1 LKNWALFFFR
11 AFIRTCIEI
20 PYSWIMSIS
29 DTISTD
35 SEVPVAMWAEIDP
48 SNARVSLSG
57 VVDVYSLGGVWT
69 QIQEYQAHWF
79 KQGDSKS
86 KKLTVDAG
94 KVSSFD
100 GAGIAFLI
108 ALEQAQKLA
117 GSKFELVGLDARYEP
132 LLKEF
137 DPISNLFPTPVVKP
151 KRSFVVSAG
160 MATQNLIDDAVG
172 LISFAGHLFSDLAWS
187 IRNPRQVRWGDFI
200 NAAVQAGIAALPIV
214 GLVAFLI
221 GVILS
226 FQAAIGMQ
234 QFGAVSFVGP
244 LAALGIVREMG
255 PLITA
260 ILLAGRSSAAFAA
273 EIGTMTVNSEVD
285 ALVSGGLSPMRFLV
299 VPRVL
304 AGILVAPILT
314 LFADIV
320 SIFSSMLTMLIYG
333 IPFVNFY
340 NGMLSAVGVE
350 DILSGL
356 IKATLFGVVI
366 SAMGCLRGMQ
376 TGTGAAAVGISAT
389 RAVVSS
395 IVMIVLV
402 DGIFAFISYKTGF

>member
-1 LKNWALFFFR
+1 
-11 AFIRTCIEI
+11 
-20 PYSWIMSIS
+20 MGIS
-29 DTISTD
+29 DANSTN
-35 SEVPVAMWAEIDP
+35 SPAPVAIWSQTDATH
-48 SNARVSLSG
+48 AQVTLSG
-57 VVDVYSLGGVWT
+57 VVNVYSLAGVWSDIR
-69 QIQEYQAHWF
+69 QKQSLWLGQGNAQAHSLVF
-79 KQGDSKS
+79 DASKVIS
-86 KKLTVDAG
+86 L
-94 KVSSFD
+94 D
-100 GAGIAFLI
+100 GSAFAFLI
-108 ALEQAQKLA
+108 DIEESQKKA
-117 GSKFELVGLDARYEP
+117 GGLFDIQGLDPKYQP
-132 LLKEF
+132 LLHEF
-137 DPISNLFPTPVVKP
+137 DPIQNLFPVPSQKQKP
-151 KRSFVVSAG
+151 NFVVSIG
-160 MATQNLIDDAVG
+160 MAAQDLIDDGRG
-172 LISFAGHLFSDLAWS
+172 LITFIGHLSADLVWS
-187 IRNPRQVRWGDFI
+187 IRNIRQVRWGDFV
-200 NAAVQAGIAALPIV
+200 NAAVEAGISALPIV

-285 ALVSGGLSPMRFLV
+285 ALVTGGLSPIRFLV

-314 LFADIV
+314 LFADVV
-320 SIFSSMLTMLIYG
+320 SIFSSMLTMQIYG
-333 IPFVNFY
+333 IPFINFY
-340 NGMLSAVGVE
+340 NGMLSAVDVE
-350 DILSGL
+350 DVLSGL
-356 IKATLFGVVI
+356 VKATLFGVVV

-402 DGIFAFISYKTGF
+402 DGIFAYISYRTGF

>member
-1 LKNWALFFFR
+1 
-11 AFIRTCIEI
+11 
-20 PYSWIMSIS
+20 MSVS
-29 DTISTD
+29 DTISAV
-35 SEVPVAMWAEIDP
+35 SPASSAPVAVWSQIDA
-48 SNARVSLSG
+48 SHAKVNLSG
-57 VVDVYSLGGVWT
+57 VINVYTLGGVWT
-69 QIQEYQAHWF
+69 QIRDTQNTWLANIPASNLANASLVF
-79 KQGDSKS
+79 DASKVTS
-86 KKLTVDAG
+86 L
-94 KVSSFD
+94 D

-108 ALEQAQKLA
+108 GIEEAQQKA
-117 GSKFELVGLDARYEP
+117 GAQFEVQGLDSRYQP

-137 DPISNLFPTPVVKP
+137 DPIGNLFPVPVVKP
-151 KRSFVVSAG
+151 KRSFVISTG
-160 MATQNLIDDAVG
+160 MATQNLIDDAKG
-172 LISFAGHLFSDLAWS
+172 LISFAGHLAADLAWS
-187 IRNPRQVRWGDFI
+187 IRHIKQVRWGDFV
-200 NAAVQAGIAALPIV
+200 NAAVEAGIAALPII
-214 GLVAFLI
+214 GLVSFLI

-226 FQAAIGMQ
+226 FQAAIGMK
-234 QFGAVSFVGP
+234 QFGATTFVGP

-285 ALVSGGLSPMRFLV
+285 ALVSGGLSPIRFLV

-320 SIFSSMLTMLIYG
+320 SIIASMLTMLLYG
-333 IPFVNFY
+333 IPFINFY
-340 NGMLSAVGVE
+340 NGMISAVDVE
-350 DILSGL
+350 DVLSGL
-356 IKATLFGVVI
+356 VKATMFGVVV

-395 IVMIVLV
+395 IVMIVIV
-402 DGIFAFISYKTGF
+402 DGIFAVISYKTGF

>member
-1 LKNWALFFFR
+1 
-11 AFIRTCIEI
+11 
-20 PYSWIMSIS
+20 MSNS
-29 DTISTD
+29 DTISAV
-35 SEVPVAMWAEIDP
+35 SEAPVAVWSIVDA
-48 SNARVSLSG
+48 NFAKVSLSG
-57 VVDVYSLGGVWT
+57 IVNVYSLGGVWT
-69 QIQEYQAHWF
+69 QIRDSQDAWL
-79 KQGDSKS
+79 KQGDSKTKTLS
-86 KKLTVDAG
+86 VDSAS
-94 KVSSFD
+94 VASLD

-108 ALEQAQKLA
+108 AIEEAQTNA
-117 GSKFELVGLDARYEP
+117 GAKYELSGLDPRYQP

-137 DPISNLFPTPVVKP
+137 DPISNLFPVPAVKP
-151 KRSFVVSAG
+151 KRSFVVSTG
-160 MATQNLIDDAVG
+160 MAVQNLIDDTVG
-172 LISFAGHLFSDLAWS
+172 LITFTGHLFSDLVWS
-187 IRNPRQVRWGDFI
+187 VRNPKQVRWGDFI
-200 NAAVQAGIAALPIV
+200 NAAVEAGIAALPIV

-285 ALVSGGLSPMRFLV
+285 ALVSGGLSPIRFLV

-340 NGMLSAVGVE
+340 NGMLSAVDVE

-356 IKATLFGVVI
+356 LKATLFGVVV

-395 IVMIVLV
+395 IVMIVIV

>member
-1 LKNWALFFFR
+1 
-11 AFIRTCIEI
+11 
-20 PYSWIMSIS
+20 MSIS
-29 DTISTD
+29 DTISD
-35 SEVPVAMWAEIDP
+35 VSKAPVAVWSQIDGN
-48 SNARVSLSG
+48 SAKVSLSG
-57 VVDVYSLGGVWT
+57 IVNVYSLGGVWT
-69 QIQEYQAHWF
+69 QIRDAQDAWL
-79 KQGDSKS
+79 KQGDVKA
-86 KKLTVDAG
+86 KTLTVDSATVG
-94 KVSSFD
+94 SLD

-108 ALEQAQKLA
+108 AIEEAQINA
-117 GSKFELVGLDARYEP
+117 GAKYELSGLDPRYQP

-137 DPISNLFPTPVVKP
+137 DPISNLFPVPAVKP
-151 KRSFVVSAG
+151 KRSFVVSTG
-160 MATQNLIDDAVG
+160 MAVQNLIDDTVG
-172 LISFAGHLFSDLAWS
+172 LITFTGHLFSDLVWS
-187 IRNPRQVRWGDFI
+187 VRNPKQVRWGDFI
-200 NAAVQAGIAALPIV
+200 NAAVEAGIAALPIV

-285 ALVSGGLSPMRFLV
+285 ALVSGGLSPIRFLV

-340 NGMLSAVGVE
+340 NGMLSAVDVE

-356 IKATLFGVVI
+356 LKATLFGVVV

-395 IVMIVLV
+395 IVMIVIV

>member
-1 LKNWALFFFR
+1 MHAQV
-11 AFIRTCIEI
+11 T
-20 PYSWIMSIS
+20 
-29 DTISTD
+29 
-35 SEVPVAMWAEIDP
+35 
-48 SNARVSLSG
+48 LSG
-57 VVDVYSLGGVWT
+57 VVNVYSLAGVWT
-69 QIQEYQAHWF
+69 DIRQ
-79 KQGDSKS
+79 KQSLWLGQGNAQGHS
-86 KKLTVDAG
+86 LIFDAS
-94 KVSSFD
+94 KVSSLD
-100 GAGIAFLI
+100 GSAFAFLI
-108 ALEQAQKLA
+108 DVEEAQKKS
-117 GSKFELVGLDARYEP
+117 GGQFEIQGLDPKYQP
-132 LLKEF
+132 LLGEF
-137 DPISNLFPTPVVKP
+137 DPIQNLFPVPIQKQ
-151 KRSFVVSAG
+151 KQNFVVSIGIA
-160 MATQNLIDDAVG
+160 AQNLIDDARG
-172 LISFAGHLFSDLAWS
+172 LIAFIGHLSADLVWS
-187 IRNPRQVRWGDFI
+187 IRHIKQVRWGDFV
-200 NAAVQAGIAALPIV
+200 NAAVEAGIAALPIV

-285 ALVSGGLSPMRFLV
+285 ALVTGGLSPIRFLV

-320 SIFSSMLTMLIYG
+320 SIFSSMLTMQIYG
-333 IPFVNFY
+333 IPFINFY
-340 NGMLSAVGVE
+340 NGMLSAVDVE
-350 DILSGL
+350 DVLSGL
-356 IKATLFGVVI
+356 IKATLFGVVV

-402 DGIFAFISYKTGF
+402 DGIFAYISYRTGF

>member
-1 LKNWALFFFR
+1 
-11 AFIRTCIEI
+11 
-20 PYSWIMSIS
+20 MSTS
-29 DTISTD
+29 DAVSLP
-35 SEVPVAMWAEIDP
+35 SLAPVAVWSQVDQAH
-48 SNARVSLSG
+48 AQVSLSG
-57 VVDVYSLGGVWT
+57 VVNVYSLAGVWT
-69 QIQEYQAHWF
+69 DVRQ
-79 KQGDSKS
+79 KQTAWLQQGGGKS
-86 KKLTVDAG
+86 QTLIFDAS
-94 KVSSFD
+94 KVSSLD
-100 GAGIAFLI
+100 GSAFAFLI
-108 ALEQAQKLA
+108 DLEEAQQKA
-117 GSKFELVGLDARYEP
+117 GGQFDIQGLDPKYQP

-137 DPISNLFPTPVVKP
+137 DPINNLFPAPSPKP
-151 KRSFVVSAG
+151 KTNFVVSTG
-160 MATQNLIDDAVG
+160 KGTQALLDDANG
-172 LISFAGHLFSDLAWS
+172 LITFAGHLSADLAWS
-187 IRNPRQVRWGDFI
+187 IRHINQVRWGDFV
-200 NAAVQAGIAALPIV
+200 NAAVEAGIAALPIV

-226 FQAAIGMQ
+226 FQAAIGME

-285 ALVSGGLSPMRFLV
+285 ALVTGGLSPIRFLV

-304 AGILVAPILT
+304 AGILVMPILT
-314 LFADIV
+314 LYADIV
-320 SIFSSMLTMLIYG
+320 SIFASMMTMQIYG
-333 IPFVNFY
+333 IPFINFY
-340 NGMLSAVGVE
+340 NGMLSAVDVE

-356 IKATLFGVVI
+356 LKATLFGVVI
-366 SAMGCLRGMQ
+366 SAVGCLRGMQ

-402 DGIFAFISYKTGF
+402 DGIFAYISYRTGF

>member
-1 LKNWALFFFR
+1 
-11 AFIRTCIEI
+11 
-20 PYSWIMSIS
+20 
-29 DTISTD
+29 
-35 SEVPVAMWAEIDP
+35 VAVWSQADKTH
-48 SNARVSLSG
+48 AQVSLSG
-57 VVDVYSLGGVWT
+57 AVNVYSLAGVWSDVRK
-69 QIQEYQAHWF
+69 
-79 KQGDSKS
+79 KQNQWLGQGNAKAQ
-86 KKLTVDAG
+86 LLIFDAS
-94 KVSSFD
+94 KVSSLD
-100 GAGIAFLI
+100 GSAFAFLI
-108 ALEQAQKLA
+108 DVQEAQKKA
-117 GSKFELVGLDARYEP
+117 GGQFDIQGLDPKYQP
-132 LLKEF
+132 LLREF
-137 DPISNLFPTPVVKP
+137 DPIDNLFPVPAAKQ
-151 KRSFVVSAG
+151 KRSLVVSVG
-160 MATQNLIDDAVG
+160 MAAQNLMDDARG
-172 LISFAGHLFSDLAWS
+172 LVIFTGHLSADLVWS
-187 IRNPRQVRWGDFI
+187 IRNIRQVRWGDFV
-200 NAAVQAGIAALPIV
+200 NAAVEAGISALPIV

-285 ALVSGGLSPMRFLV
+285 ALVTGGLSPIRFLV

-314 LFADIV
+314 LYADIV
-320 SIFSSMLTMLIYG
+320 SIFSSMLTMQIYG
-333 IPFVNFY
+333 IPFINFY
-340 NGMLSAVGVE
+340 NGMLAAVDVE
-350 DILSGL
+350 DVLSGL
-356 IKATLFGVVI
+356 VKATLFGVVI

-402 DGIFAFISYKTGF
+402 DGIFAYISYRTGF

>member
-1 LKNWALFFFR
+1 
-11 AFIRTCIEI
+11 
-20 PYSWIMSIS
+20 MSVFNTNS
-29 DTISTD
+29 AVSQ
-35 SEVPVAMWAEIDP
+35 SSNPPVAVWSQTDAN
-48 SNARVSLSG
+48 NAKVTLSG
-57 VVDVYSLGGVWT
+57 VVNVYSLGGVWT
-69 QIQEYQAHWF
+69 QIRDAQNAWLAQVPPHAI
-79 KQGDSKS
+79 KNTSLVLDAS
-86 KKLTVDAG
+86 TV
-94 KVSSFD
+94 VSLD
-100 GAGIAFLI
+100 GAAIAFVI
-108 ALEQAQKLA
+108 GVEEAQQNA
-117 GSKFELVGLDARYEP
+117 GSKFQLVGLDSRYEP
-132 LLKEF
+132 LLHEF
-137 DPISNLFPTPVVKP
+137 DPISNLFPAPVVKP
-151 KRSFVVSAG
+151 KRSFFVSTG
-160 MATQNLIDDAVG
+160 MAAQNLMDDLKG
-172 LISFAGHLFSDLAWS
+172 LISFAGHLSADLFWS
-187 IRNPRQVRWGDFI
+187 VRHIAQVRWGDFV

-226 FQAAIGMQ
+226 FQAAIGMK

-314 LFADIV
+314 LYADIV
-320 SIFSSMLTMLIYG
+320 SIFASMLTMQMYG

-340 NGMLSAVGVE
+340 NGMLSAVDVE
-350 DILSGL
+350 DICSGL
-356 IKATLFGVVI
+356 IKATMFGVVV

-402 DGIFAFISYKTGF
+402 DGIFAVISYKTGF

>member
-1 LKNWALFFFR
+1 
-11 AFIRTCIEI
+11 
-20 PYSWIMSIS
+20 MSIS
-29 DTISTD
+29 DTISAV
-35 SEVPVAMWAEIDP
+35 SEAPVAVWSQADAN
-48 SNARVSLSG
+48 SAKVSLSG
-57 VVDVYSLGGVWT
+57 IVNVYSLGGVWT
-69 QIQEYQAHWF
+69 QIRDLQDAWL
-79 KQGDSKS
+79 KQGDSKA
-86 KKLTVDAG
+86 KTLIVD
-94 KVSSFD
+94 SSAVASLD

-108 ALEQAQKLA
+108 AVEEAQTIA
-117 GSKFELVGLDARYEP
+117 GAKYELSGLNPRYQP

-137 DPISNLFPTPVVKP
+137 DPISNLFPVPAVKP
-151 KRSFVVSAG
+151 KRSFVVSLG
-160 MATQNLIDDAVG
+160 MAVQNLIDDTVG
-172 LISFAGHLFSDLAWS
+172 LIDFTGHLFSDLVWS
-187 IRNPRQVRWGDFI
+187 VRNPKQVRWGDFI
-200 NAAVQAGIAALPIV
+200 NAAVEAGIAALPIV

-285 ALVSGGLSPMRFLV
+285 ALVSGGLSPIRFLV

-340 NGMLSAVGVE
+340 NGMLSAVDVE

-356 IKATLFGVVI
+356 LKATLFGVVV

-395 IVMIVLV
+395 IVMIVIV

>member
-1 LKNWALFFFR
+1 
-11 AFIRTCIEI
+11 
-20 PYSWIMSIS
+20 MSIS
-29 DTISTD
+29 DTISID
-35 SEVPVAMWAEIDP
+35 SKAPVAIWAEVDAN
-48 SNARVSLSG
+48 SANVSLSG
-57 VVDVYSLGGVWT
+57 IVNVYSLGGVWT
-69 QIQEYQAHWF
+69 QIRQSQDAWF
-79 KQGDSKS
+79 KQGDNKA
-86 KKLTVDAG
+86 KTITVDAS
-94 KVSSFD
+94 KIASLD

-108 ALEQAQKLA
+108 SLEEAQTIA
-117 GSKFELVGLDARYEP
+117 GGKFSLTGLDSRYEP

-137 DPISNLFPTPVVKP
+137 DPIGNLFPTPVLKP
-151 KRSFVVSAG
+151 KRSFVVSTG
-160 MATQNLIDDAVG
+160 MAAQNLIDDAVG
-172 LISFAGHLFSDLAWS
+172 LISFTGHLFADLVWS
-187 IRNPRQVRWGDFI
+187 IRNPKQVRWGDFV
-200 NAAVQAGIAALPIV
+200 NAAVEAGVAALPIV

-226 FQAAIGMQ
+226 FQAAIGME

-285 ALVSGGLSPMRFLV
+285 ALVSGGLSPIRFLV

-340 NGMLSAVGVE
+340 NGMLAAVGIE
-350 DILSGL
+350 DVLSGL
-356 IKATLFGVVI
+356 LKATLFGVVV

-402 DGIFAFISYKTGF
+402 DGVFAFISYKTGF

>member
-1 LKNWALFFFR
+1 
-11 AFIRTCIEI
+11 
-20 PYSWIMSIS
+20 MSILDPNS
-29 DTISTD
+29 LNSLT
-35 SEVPVAMWAEIDP
+35 PVAVWSQVDVAHAEV
-48 SNARVSLSG
+48 RLSG
-57 VVDVYSLGGVWT
+57 AVNVYSLAGVWSDVRK
-69 QIQEYQAHWF
+69 
-79 KQGDSKS
+79 KQNQWLEQGSTKVHSLIFDASKVRS
-86 KKLTVDAG
+86 L
-94 KVSSFD
+94 D
-100 GAGIAFLI
+100 GSAFAFLI
-108 ALEQAQKLA
+108 DVQEAQNKA
-117 GSKFELVGLDARYEP
+117 GGQFDIQGLDPKYQP
-132 LLKEF
+132 LLREF
-137 DPISNLFPTPVVKP
+137 DPINNLFPVPAEKQ
-151 KRSFVVSAG
+151 KRSFVVSTG
-160 MATQNLIDDAVG
+160 MAAQNLIDDARS
-172 LISFAGHLFSDLAWS
+172 LITFTGHLSADLVWS
-187 IRNPRQVRWGDFI
+187 IRNIRQVRWGDFV
-200 NAAVQAGIAALPIV
+200 NAAVEAGISALPIV

-285 ALVSGGLSPMRFLV
+285 ALVTGGLSPIRFLV

-320 SIFSSMLTMLIYG
+320 SIFASMLTMQIYG
-333 IPFVNFY
+333 IPFINFY
-340 NGMLSAVGVE
+340 NGMLTAVGVE
-350 DILSGL
+350 DVLSGL
-356 IKATLFGVVI
+356 VKATLFGVVV
-366 SAMGCLRGMQ
+366 SSMGCLRGMQ

-402 DGIFAFISYKTGF
+402 DGVFAYISYRTGF

>member
-1 LKNWALFFFR
+1 
-11 AFIRTCIEI
+11 
-20 PYSWIMSIS
+20 MSIS
-29 DTISTD
+29 DTISD
-35 SEVPVAMWAEIDP
+35 VSEAPVAVWSQIDAN
-48 SNARVSLSG
+48 SAKVSLSG
-57 VVDVYSLGGVWT
+57 IVNVYSLGGVWT
-69 QIQEYQAHWF
+69 QIRDAQDAWL
-79 KQGDSKS
+79 KQGDIKA
-86 KKLTVDAG
+86 KTLTVDSATVG
-94 KVSSFD
+94 SLD

-108 ALEQAQKLA
+108 AIEEAQINA
-117 GSKFELVGLDARYEP
+117 GAKYELSGLDPRYQP

-137 DPISNLFPTPVVKP
+137 DPISYLFPVPAVKP
-151 KRSFVVSAG
+151 KRSFVVSTG
-160 MATQNLIDDAVG
+160 MAVQNLIDDTVG
-172 LISFAGHLFSDLAWS
+172 LITFTGHLFSDLVWS
-187 IRNPRQVRWGDFI
+187 VRNPKQVRWGDFI
-200 NAAVQAGIAALPIV
+200 NAAVEAGIAALPIV

-285 ALVSGGLSPMRFLV
+285 ALVSGGLSPIRFLV

-340 NGMLSAVGVE
+340 NGMLSAVDVE

-356 IKATLFGVVI
+356 LKATLFGVVV

-395 IVMIVLV
+395 IVMIVIV

>member
-1 LKNWALFFFR
+1 
-11 AFIRTCIEI
+11 
-20 PYSWIMSIS
+20 MSSS
-29 DTISTD
+29 DTISAVSD
-35 SEVPVAMWAEIDP
+35 APVAVWSQVDANSAIVL
-48 SNARVSLSG
+48 VSG
-57 VVDVYSLGGVWT
+57 NVNVYSLGNVWT
-69 QIQEYQAHWF
+69 QIRNSQDIWL
-79 KQGDSKS
+79 KQGEGKNKSLTFDASKVTF
-86 KKLTVDAG
+86 L
-94 KVSSFD
+94 D

-108 ALEQAQKLA
+108 GVQEAQTTA
-117 GSKFELVGLDARYEP
+117 GAKFELVGLDQRYEP
-132 LLKEF
+132 LLNEF
-137 DPISNLFPTPVVKP
+137 NPISNLFPVPAVKP
-151 KRSFVVSAG
+151 KRSFVVSTG
-160 MATQNLIDDAVG
+160 MAVQNLIDDAVG
-172 LISFAGHLFSDLAWS
+172 LISFTGHLAFDLFWS
-187 IRNPRQVRWGDFI
+187 IRHPNQVRWGDFV
-200 NAAVQAGIAALPIV
+200 NAAVEAGIAALPIV

-244 LAALGIVREMG
+244 LAALGILREMG
-255 PLITA
+255 PLMTA

-285 ALVSGGLSPMRFLV
+285 ALVSGGLSPIRFLV

-333 IPFVNFY
+333 IPFINFY
-340 NGMLSAVGVE
+340 NGMLSAVDIE
-350 DILSGL
+350 DIGSGL
-356 IKATLFGVVI
+356 IKATLFGVVV
-366 SAMGCLRGMQ
+366 SAVGCLRGMQ
-376 TGTGAAAVGISAT
+376 TGNGAAAVGISAT

-395 IVMIVLV
+395 IVLIVVV

>member
-1 LKNWALFFFR
+1 
-11 AFIRTCIEI
+11 
-20 PYSWIMSIS
+20 MSIS
-29 DTISTD
+29 DANSSNLLT
-35 SEVPVAMWAEIDP
+35 PVAVWSQVDTTHAQ
-48 SNARVSLSG
+48 VSLSG
-57 VVDVYSLGGVWT
+57 AVNVYSLAGVWSDVRK
-69 QIQEYQAHWF
+69 
-79 KQGDSKS
+79 KQNQWLGQGNAKAQ
-86 KKLTVDAG
+86 LLIFDAS
-94 KVSSFD
+94 KVSSLD
-100 GAGIAFLI
+100 GSAFAFLI
-108 ALEQAQKLA
+108 DVKEAQNKA
-117 GSKFELVGLDARYEP
+117 GGQFDIQGLDPKYQP
-132 LLKEF
+132 LLREF
-137 DPISNLFPTPVVKP
+137 DPISNLFPEAAAKQ
-151 KRSFVVSAG
+151 KRSFVVSTG
-160 MATQNLIDDAVG
+160 MAAQDLIDDARG
-172 LISFAGHLFSDLAWS
+172 LVIFTGHLSADLVWS
-187 IRNPRQVRWGDFI
+187 IRNIRQVRWGDFV
-200 NAAVQAGIAALPIV
+200 NTAVEAGISALPIV

-285 ALVSGGLSPMRFLV
+285 ALVTGGLSPIRFLV

-320 SIFSSMLTMLIYG
+320 SIFSSMLTMQIYG
-333 IPFVNFY
+333 VPFINFY
-340 NGMLSAVGVE
+340 NGMLAAVGVE
-350 DILSGL
+350 DVLSGL
-356 IKATLFGVVI
+356 VKATLFGVVV

-402 DGIFAFISYKTGF
+402 DGIFAYISYRTGF

>member
-1 LKNWALFFFR
+1 
-11 AFIRTCIEI
+11 
-20 PYSWIMSIS
+20 
-29 DTISTD
+29 
-35 SEVPVAMWAEIDP
+35 VAVWSQVDA
-48 SNARVSLSG
+48 SHAQVSLSG
-57 VVDVYSLGGVWT
+57 AVNVYSLAGVWSDVRKQQNQWLEQGST
-69 QIQEYQAHWF
+69 QAHSLIF
-79 KQGDSKS
+79 
-86 KKLTVDAG
+86 DAS
-94 KVSSFD
+94 KVSSLD
-100 GAGIAFLI
+100 GSAFAFLI
-108 ALEQAQKLA
+108 DMQEAQNKA
-117 GSKFELVGLDARYEP
+117 GGQFDIQGLDPKYQP
-132 LLKEF
+132 LLREF
-137 DPISNLFPTPVVKP
+137 DPINKLFLVPTVKQ
-151 KRSFVVSAG
+151 KRSFVVSTG
-160 MATQNLIDDAVG
+160 MAAQNLMDDARG
-172 LISFAGHLFSDLAWS
+172 LVTFTGHLSADLVWS
-187 IRNPRQVRWGDFI
+187 IRNIRQVRWGDFV
-200 NAAVQAGIAALPIV
+200 NAAVEAGIAALPIV

-226 FQAAIGMQ
+226 FQAAIGME

-285 ALVSGGLSPMRFLV
+285 ALVTGGLSPIRFLV

-314 LFADIV
+314 LFADAV
-320 SIFSSMLTMLIYG
+320 SIFSSMLTMQIYG
-333 IPFVNFY
+333 IPFINFY
-340 NGMLSAVGVE
+340 NGMLAAVGIE
-350 DILSGL
+350 DVLSGL
-356 IKATLFGVVI
+356 VKATLFGVVV

-402 DGIFAFISYKTGF
+402 DGIFAYISYRTGF

>member
-1 LKNWALFFFR
+1 MTN
-11 AFIRTCIEI
+11 
-20 PYSWIMSIS
+20 SV
-29 DTISTD
+29 TISAA
-35 SEVPVAMWAEIDP
+35 SEAPVAVWAQVDA
-48 SNARVSLSG
+48 SSAKVSLSG
-57 VVDVYSLGGVWT
+57 VVNVYSLGGVWT
-69 QIQEYQAHWF
+69 QIRESQDAWF
-79 KQGDSKS
+79 KQGDNKTKTLS
-86 KKLTVDAG
+86 VDASA
-94 KVSSFD
+94 VSSLD

-108 ALEQAQKLA
+108 ALEEAQTIS
-117 GSKFELVGLDARYEP
+117 GSKFELLGLDSRYQP

-137 DPISNLFPTPVVKP
+137 DPIGNLFPVPAVKP
-151 KRSFVVSAG
+151 KRSFVVSTG
-160 MATQNLIDDAVG
+160 MAVQNLIDDAVG
-172 LISFAGHLFSDLAWS
+172 LISFAGHLAADLAWS
-187 IRNPRQVRWGDFI
+187 IRNPKQVRWGDFI
-200 NAAVQAGIAALPIV
+200 NAAVEAGIAALPIV

-333 IPFVNFY
+333 IPFINFY
-340 NGMLSAVGVE
+340 NGMLSAVDVE

-356 IKATLFGVVI
+356 LKATLFGVVV

-395 IVMIVLV
+395 IVMIVVV

>member
-1 LKNWALFFFR
+1 MA
-11 AFIRTCIEI
+11 
-20 PYSWIMSIS
+20 
-29 DTISTD
+29 
-35 SEVPVAMWAEIDP
+35 PVAVWSQADA
-48 SNARVSLSG
+48 SHAQVSLSG
-57 VVDVYSLGGVWT
+57 AVNVYSLAGVWT
-69 QIQEYQAHWF
+69 DIRE
-79 KQGDSKS
+79 KQRLWLGQGNAQSHS
-86 KKLTVDAG
+86 LVFDAS
-94 KVSSFD
+94 KVSSLD
-100 GAGIAFLI
+100 GSAFAFLI
-108 ALEQAQKLA
+108 DVQEAQQKA
-117 GSKFELVGLDARYEP
+117 GGQFAIQGLDPKYQP
-132 LLKEF
+132 LLHEF
-137 DPISNLFPTPVVKP
+137 DPINNLFPVPTPKP
-151 KRSFVVSAG
+151 KSSFVVSVG
-160 MATQNLIDDAVG
+160 MAAQNLLEDARG
-172 LISFAGHLFSDLAWS
+172 LVSFVGHLSADLAWS
-187 IRNPRQVRWGDFI
+187 IRHIKQVRWGDFV
-200 NAAVQAGIAALPIV
+200 NAAVEAGISALPIV

-285 ALVSGGLSPMRFLV
+285 ALVTGGLSPIRFLV

-320 SIFSSMLTMLIYG
+320 SIFSSMLTMQIYG
-333 IPFVNFY
+333 IPFINFY
-340 NGMLSAVGVE
+340 NGMLAAVDVE
-350 DILSGL
+350 DVLSGL
-356 IKATLFGVVI
+356 VKATLFGVVV

-402 DGIFAFISYKTGF
+402 DGIFAYISYRTGF

>member
-1 LKNWALFFFR
+1 
-11 AFIRTCIEI
+11 
-20 PYSWIMSIS
+20 MSIS
-29 DTISTD
+29 DTISTV
-35 SEVPVAMWAEIDP
+35 SEAPVAVWSQVDAN
-48 SNARVSLSG
+48 SARVSLSG
-57 VVDVYSLGGVWT
+57 VLNAYSLGGVWT
-69 QIQEYQAHWF
+69 QIRDSQDEWL
-79 KQGDSKS
+79 KQGDSKAKS
-86 KKLTVDAG
+86 LSVDCAS
-94 KVSSFD
+94 VASLD

-108 ALEQAQKLA
+108 AIQEAQINAGAKYELSGLA
-117 GSKFELVGLDARYEP
+117 PRYQP

-137 DPISNLFPTPVVKP
+137 DPISNLFPVQAAKP
-151 KRSFVVSAG
+151 KRSFVVSTG
-160 MATQNLIDDAVG
+160 MAVQNLIDDTVG
-172 LISFAGHLFSDLAWS
+172 LITFTGHLFSDLVWS
-187 IRNPRQVRWGDFI
+187 VRNPRQVRWGDFI
-200 NAAVQAGIAALPIV
+200 NAAVEAGIAALPIV

-226 FQAAIGMQ
+226 FQAAIGMK

-285 ALVSGGLSPMRFLV
+285 ALVSGGLSPIRFLV

-340 NGMLSAVGVE
+340 NGMLSA
-350 DILSGL
+350 
-356 IKATLFGVVI
+356 A
-366 SAMGCLRGMQ
+366 
-376 TGTGAAAVGISAT
+376 AT
-389 RAVVSS
+389 RHS
-395 IVMIVLV
+395 ITNPQ
-402 DGIFAFISYKTGF
+402 ANRPPTWSR

>member
-1 LKNWALFFFR
+1 MITPSPINSVSSA
-11 AFIRTCIEI
+11 
-20 PYSWIMSIS
+20 
-29 DTISTD
+29 
-35 SEVPVAMWAEIDP
+35 PVAIWTP
-48 SNARVSLSG
+48 SDAMSARVSLSG
-57 VVDVYSLGGVWT
+57 VVNVYSLGGVWT
-69 QIQEYQAHWF
+69 QIRESQDAWLA
-79 KQGDSKS
+79 QGNVKA
-86 KKLTVDAG
+86 KTVIFDAT
-94 KVSSFD
+94 KVSSLD

-108 ALEQAQKLA
+108 AVEEAQTVA
-117 GSKFELVGLDARYEP
+117 GGKFELEGLDSRYQP

-137 DPISNLFPTPVVKP
+137 DPISNLFPIPPAKE

-160 MATQNLIDDAVG
+160 IATQNLMDDIVG
-172 LISFAGHLFSDLAWS
+172 LVSFTGHLFADLVWS
-187 IRNPRQVRWGDFI
+187 VRNPKQVRWGDFI
-200 NAAVQAGIAALPIV
+200 NAAVEAGISALPIV

-226 FQAAIGMQ
+226 FQAAIGME

-285 ALVSGGLSPMRFLV
+285 ALVSGGLSPIRFLV

-314 LFADIV
+314 IFADIV
-320 SIFSSMLTMLIYG
+320 SIFSSMLTMTIYG
-333 IPFVNFY
+333 IPFTNFY
-340 NGMLSAVGVE
+340 NGMLAAVDVE

-356 IKATLFGVVI
+356 VKATLFGVVV

>member
-1 LKNWALFFFR
+1 
-11 AFIRTCIEI
+11 
-20 PYSWIMSIS
+20 MGIS
-29 DTISTD
+29 VANSTISTA
-35 SEVPVAMWAEIDP
+35 PVAIWSQTDAMHAQ
-48 SNARVSLSG
+48 VTLSG
-57 VVDVYSLGGVWT
+57 AVNVHSLGGVWT
-69 QIQEYQAHWF
+69 DIRQ
-79 KQGDSKS
+79 KQSLWLGQGSAQGH
-86 KKLTVDAG
+86 LLVFDAS
-94 KVSSFD
+94 KVSSLD
-100 GAGIAFLI
+100 GSAFAFLI
-108 ALEQAQKLA
+108 DIQEAQQKA
-117 GSKFELVGLDARYEP
+117 GGQFDIQGLDPKYQP
-132 LLKEF
+132 LLREF
-137 DPISNLFPTPVVKP
+137 DPIDSLFPAPIAKP
-151 KRSFVVSAG
+151 KTSFVVSAG
-160 MATQNLIDDAVG
+160 MAAQDLIDDGRG
-172 LISFAGHLFSDLAWS
+172 LITFVGHLSADLVWS
-187 IRNPRQVRWGDFI
+187 IRNIRQVRWGDFV
-200 NAAVQAGIAALPIV
+200 NAAVEAGISALPIV

-285 ALVSGGLSPMRFLV
+285 ALVTGGLSPIRFLV

-314 LFADIV
+314 LFADVV
-320 SIFSSMLTMLIYG
+320 SIFSSMLTMQIYG
-333 IPFVNFY
+333 VPFINFY
-340 NGMLSAVGVE
+340 NGMLAAVDVE
-350 DILSGL
+350 DVLSGL
-356 IKATLFGVVI
+356 VKATLFGVVV

-402 DGIFAFISYKTGF
+402 DGIFAYISYRTGF

>member
-1 LKNWALFFFR
+1 
-11 AFIRTCIEI
+11 
-20 PYSWIMSIS
+20 MSIS
-29 DTISTD
+29 DTISAV
-35 SEVPVAMWAEIDP
+35 SEAPVAVWSQVDAN
-48 SNARVSLSG
+48 SAKVSLSG
-57 VVDVYSLGGVWT
+57 IVNAYSLGGVWT
-69 QIQEYQAHWF
+69 QVRESQDQWL

-86 KKLTVDAG
+86 KSLTFDAS
-94 KVSSFD
+94 KVTSLD

-108 ALEQAQKLA
+108 GVQEAQTLA
-117 GSKFELVGLDARYEP
+117 GAKFEVSGLDPRYEP
-132 LLKEF
+132 LLNEF
-137 DPISNLFPTPVVKP
+137 NPISNLFPVPVVKP
-151 KRSFVVSAG
+151 QRSFVVSTG
-160 MATQNLIDDAVG
+160 MAAQNLIDDAVG
-172 LISFAGHLFSDLAWS
+172 LITFTGHLASDLAWS
-187 IRNPRQVRWGDFI
+187 IRNPNQVRWGDFV

-285 ALVSGGLSPMRFLV
+285 ALVSGGLSPIRFLV

-333 IPFVNFY
+333 IPFINFY
-340 NGMLSAVGVE
+340 NGMLSAVDIE
-350 DILSGL
+350 DIASGL
-356 IKATLFGVVI
+356 VKATLFGVVV
-366 SAMGCLRGMQ
+366 SAVGCLRGMQ
-376 TGTGAAAVGISAT
+376 TGNGAAAVGISAT

-395 IVMIVLV
+395 IVLIVLV

>member
-1 LKNWALFFFR
+1 
-11 AFIRTCIEI
+11 
-20 PYSWIMSIS
+20 MSTS
-29 DTISTD
+29 DTISAVSAASD
-35 SEVPVAMWAEIDP
+35 IPVAVWSLTDAN
-48 SNARVSLSG
+48 NAKVLLNG
-57 VVDVYSLGGVWT
+57 NVNVYTLGGVWA
-69 QIQEYQAHWF
+69 QILDSQDAWL

-86 KKLTVDAG
+86 KSLTFDAS
-94 KVSSFD
+94 KVTFLD

-108 ALEQAQKLA
+108 GVEEAQTRSGA
-117 GSKFELVGLDARYEP
+117 KFNVLGLDARYEP
-132 LLKEF
+132 LLNEF
-137 DPISNLFPTPVVKP
+137 NPISNLFPVPVVKP
-151 KRSFVVSAG
+151 KRSFVVSTG
-160 MATQNLIDDAVG
+160 MAVQNLIDDAVG
-172 LISFAGHLFSDLAWS
+172 LISFTGHLAADLAWS
-187 IRNPRQVRWGDFI
+187 IRYPNQVRWGDFV

-285 ALVSGGLSPMRFLV
+285 ALVSGGLSPIRFLV

-333 IPFVNFY
+333 IPFINFY
-340 NGMLSAVGVE
+340 NGMLSAVSIE
-350 DILSGL
+350 DIGSGL
-356 IKATLFGVVI
+356 IKATLFGIVV
-366 SAMGCLRGMQ
+366 SAVGCLRGMQ
-376 TGTGAAAVGISAT
+376 TGNGAAAVGISAT

-395 IVMIVLV
+395 IVLIVVV

>member
-1 LKNWALFFFR
+1 
-11 AFIRTCIEI
+11 
-20 PYSWIMSIS
+20 MSIS
-29 DTISTD
+29 DTISAV
-35 SEVPVAMWAEIDP
+35 SEAPVAVWSQIDAA
-48 SNARVSLSG
+48 SAKVSLSG
-57 VVDVYSLGGVWT
+57 VINAYSLGGVWT
-69 QIQEYQAHWF
+69 QIRDSQDAWL
-79 KQGDSKS
+79 KQGDSKAKS
-86 KKLTVDAG
+86 LSVD
-94 KVSSFD
+94 SSGVASLD

-108 ALEQAQKLA
+108 AIEEAQTVA
-117 GSKFELVGLDARYEP
+117 GGKYELTGLDPRYQP

-137 DPISNLFPTPVVKP
+137 DPINNLFPAPLEKP
-151 KRSFVVSAG
+151 KRSFVVSLG
-160 MATQNLIDDAVG
+160 MAVQNIIDDTVG
-172 LISFAGHLFSDLAWS
+172 LIEFMGHLFSDLVWS
-187 IRNPRQVRWGDFI
+187 VRNPKHVRWGDFI
-200 NAAVQAGIAALPIV
+200 NAAVEAGISALPIV

-333 IPFVNFY
+333 IPFINFY
-340 NGMLSAVGVE
+340 NGMLSAVDVE

-356 IKATLFGVVI
+356 LKATLFGVVI

-376 TGTGAAAVGISAT
+376 TGNGAAAVGISAT

-395 IVMIVLV
+395 IVMIVIV

>member
-1 LKNWALFFFR
+1 
-11 AFIRTCIEI
+11 
-20 PYSWIMSIS
+20 MSVSDPIS
-29 DTISTD
+29 PD
-35 SEVPVAMWAEIDP
+35 SQSSSQPVAVWSLID
-48 SNARVSLSG
+48 SQSAKVALSG
-57 VVDVYSLGGVWT
+57 VVNVYTLGGVWT
-69 QIQEYQAHWF
+69 QIRDAQNAWLASI
-79 KQGDSKS
+79 SKDN
-86 KKLTVDAG
+86 LTNASLCFDASA
-94 KVSSFD
+94 VTSLD

-108 ALEQAQKLA
+108 GVEEAQLQAGA
-117 GSKFELVGLDARYEP
+117 KFVLQGLDPRYQP
-132 LLKEF
+132 LLNEF
-137 DPISNLFPTPVVKP
+137 DPIKNLFPVPVVKSKP
-151 KRSFVVSAG
+151 NFLVSTG
-160 MATQNLIDDAVG
+160 MATQNLLGDLKG
-172 LISFAGHLFSDLAWS
+172 LITFAGHLSSDLFWS
-187 IRNPRQVRWGDFI
+187 VRHIRQVRWGDFV
-200 NAAVQAGIAALPIV
+200 NAAVEAGIAALPIV
-214 GLVAFLI
+214 GLVSFLI

-226 FQAAIGMQ
+226 FQAAIGMK

-304 AGILVAPILT
+304 AGILVAPVLT
-314 LFADIV
+314 LYADIV
-320 SIFSSMLTMLIYG
+320 SIVASMFTMQIYG
-333 IPFVNFY
+333 IPFINFY
-340 NGMLSAVGVE
+340 NGMLSAVSVE

-356 IKATLFGVVI
+356 VKATMFGVVV

-395 IVMIVLV
+395 IVMIVIV
-402 DGIFAFISYKTGF
+402 DGIFAVISYKTGF

>member
-1 LKNWALFFFR
+1 
-11 AFIRTCIEI
+11 
-20 PYSWIMSIS
+20 MSIS
-29 DTISTD
+29 DPNSSNLIS
-35 SEVPVAMWAEIDP
+35 PVAVWSQVDA
-48 SNARVSLSG
+48 SHAQVSLSG
-57 VVDVYSLGGVWT
+57 AVNVYSLAGVWSDVRKQQNQWLEQGST
-69 QIQEYQAHWF
+69 QAHSLIF
-79 KQGDSKS
+79 
-86 KKLTVDAG
+86 DAS
-94 KVSSFD
+94 KVSSLD
-100 GAGIAFLI
+100 GSAFAFLI
-108 ALEQAQKLA
+108 DMQEAQNKA
-117 GSKFELVGLDARYEP
+117 GGQFDIQGLDPKYQP
-132 LLKEF
+132 LLREF
-137 DPISNLFPTPVVKP
+137 DPINKLFPVPTVKQ
-151 KRSFVVSAG
+151 KRSFVVSTG
-160 MATQNLIDDAVG
+160 MAAQNLMDDARG
-172 LISFAGHLFSDLAWS
+172 LVTFTGHLSADLVWS
-187 IRNPRQVRWGDFI
+187 IRNIRQVRWGDFV
-200 NAAVQAGIAALPIV
+200 NAAVEAGIAALPIV

-226 FQAAIGMQ
+226 FQAAIGME

-285 ALVSGGLSPMRFLV
+285 ALVTGGLSPIRFLV

-314 LFADIV
+314 LFADAV
-320 SIFSSMLTMLIYG
+320 SIFSSMLTMQIYG
-333 IPFVNFY
+333 IPFINFY
-340 NGMLSAVGVE
+340 NGMLAAVGIE
-350 DILSGL
+350 DVLSGL
-356 IKATLFGVVI
+356 VKATLFGVVV

-402 DGIFAFISYKTGF
+402 DGIFAYISYRTGF